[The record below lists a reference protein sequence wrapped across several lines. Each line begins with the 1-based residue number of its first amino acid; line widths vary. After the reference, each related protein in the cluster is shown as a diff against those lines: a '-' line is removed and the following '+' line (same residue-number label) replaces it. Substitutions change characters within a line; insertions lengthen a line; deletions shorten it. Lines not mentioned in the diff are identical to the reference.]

1 MKRGLKV
8 MVVGGTRY
16 HQFRLCSIVRIRFKH
31 QEEFNWYCQRK
42 FLFWWVGKI
51 QILKEE
57 DFVY

>member
-1 MKRGLKV
+1 